1 MFEPARRCKS
11 IRLSEIRKM
20 FDLTPEDAINLSLGE
35 PDFDTPHHIREAVKQ
50 ALDDG
55 FTHYTTNKGIIE
67 LREAISC
74 KLADENKIES
84 DPESIIVTVGASEA
98 LHISLHALVNKGD
111 EVLIPDPGFICY
123 DPCVKLAE
131 GKMIPVELHEENE
144 YRMTPENILNKI
156 TDRTKAIILNSPSNP
171 TGGIMEKQDVK
182 GIAEIAEDHDIYLIS
197 DEIYEKIIYEGKHYS
212 PGRYTEN
219 AITINGFS
227 KTYAM
232 TGFRIGYVAAIP
244 EIIEEMLKVHQY
256 NAVCASSLSQIAG
269 LEALIGPQECVG
281 EMVDEFKRRR
291 DLVVNRLNEMGISLK
306 APKGAYYVFP
316 KVPNSVEFINE
327 AVKKGVITVN
337 GAGFGKC
344 GEGHFRISYAAAY
357 DKLAEA
363 MDRLENIK
371 IN

>member
-1 MFEPARRCKS
+1 
-11 IRLSEIRKM
+11 
-20 FDLTPEDAINLSLGE
+20 
-35 PDFDTPHHIREAVKQ
+35 
-50 ALDDG
+50 
-55 FTHYTTNKGIIE
+55 
-67 LREAISC
+67 EAI
-74 KLADENKIES
+74 IF
-84 DPESIIVTVGASEA
+84 DPAWVS
-98 LHISLHALVNKGD
+98 
-111 EVLIPDPGFICY
+111 Y
-123 DPCVKLAE
+123 DPCVKLA
-131 GKMIPVELHEENE
+131 GARTIWAPTQRDNGFTPVDVEE
-144 YRMTPENILNKI
+144 YI
-156 TDRTKAIILNSPSNP
+156 TEKTKLIVINSPCNP
-171 TGGIMEKQDVK
+171 TGGVYGKETLK
-182 GIAEIAEDHDIYLIS
+182 EIADIAIDKNIFVLS
-197 DEIYEKIIYEGKHYS
+197 DEIYEKIIYDGKHYS
-212 PGRYTEN
+212 PGRYTDN